1 MPDGQAMIAAAATS
15 GPLWQQGLVAL
26 AVFAAALHVLHDRAP
41 GLLRRLRLGLARR
54 LLAGR
59 RAPFVRMLGRWMA
72 PPPLAGS
79 GQTACGACQK
89 AGCVPRPADHMRNTP

>member
-1 MPDGQAMIAAAATS
+1 MPAGHAMIAAAAS
-15 GPLWQQGLVAL
+15 SPLWQQGLVAL
-26 AVFAAALHVLHDRAP
+26 AVFAAALYVLHDRAP

-59 RAPFVRMLGRWMA
+59 RASFMRMLGRWVA

-79 GQTACGACQK
+79 GRTAGGACQK
-89 AGCVPRPADHMRNTP
+89 AGCALRPADHMRNTP

>member
-1 MPDGQAMIAAAATS
+1 MPDGHAMIAAAPAS
-15 GPLWQQGLVAL
+15 GPLWQQILVAL

-59 RAPFVRMLGRWMA
+59 APLARLLGRWVA
-72 PPPLAGS
+72 PPPPAGS

-89 AGCVPRPADHMRNTP
+89 AGCAPRPADHIRNTP